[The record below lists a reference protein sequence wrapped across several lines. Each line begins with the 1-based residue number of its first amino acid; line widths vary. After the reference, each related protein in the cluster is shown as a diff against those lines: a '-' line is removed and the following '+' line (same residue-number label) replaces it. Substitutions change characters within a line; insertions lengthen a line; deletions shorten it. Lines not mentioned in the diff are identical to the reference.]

1 MKKFYK
7 IPSVIKIEIEAGD
20 IMAASVNVVDEG
32 DDNSVLTASW
42 LG

>member
-1 MKKFYK
+1 MKKFYE
-7 IPSVIKIEIEAGD
+7 IPSAMKIEIAAED
-20 IMAASVNVVDEG
+20 VMTASVNVVDEG